1 MLDDV
6 KRFNEILKKYDD
18 CFEEDEKKGGRIE
31 TSLLTNGDIN
41 NMPILARLSIFVG
54 ETRKLIELYKKI
66 KEAVDK
72 GYECVEMTDE
82 EIKVFNMFLEIDDK
96 GVDFY
101 D

>member
-1 MLDDV
+1 MSIS
-6 KRFNEILKKYDD
+6 RQII
-18 CFEEDEKKGGRIE
+18 FEEDEKKGGRIE
-31 TSLLTNGDIN
+31 TSLLTDGDIN

-54 ETRKLIELYKKI
+54 ETRKLMELYKKI

>member
-18 CFEEDEKKGGRIE
+18 CFEEDEKKGGRIK
-31 TSLLTNGDIN
+31 TSLLTDGDIN

-54 ETRKLIELYKKI
+54 EARKLIELYKKI
-66 KEAVDK
+66 REAVDK
-72 GYECVEMTDE
+72 DYECVEMTDE
-82 EIKVFNMFLEIDDK
+82 EIKVFNMFLEIDYK